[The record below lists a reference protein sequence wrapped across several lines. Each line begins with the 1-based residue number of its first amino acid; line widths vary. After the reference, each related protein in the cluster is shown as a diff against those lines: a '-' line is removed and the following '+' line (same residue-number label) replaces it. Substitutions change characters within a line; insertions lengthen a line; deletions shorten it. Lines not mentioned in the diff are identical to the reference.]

1 MNYIRETL
9 NTTIQLINDSNLALK
24 FWTYQYML
32 YLAHKA
38 KDGNVTV
45 ETYQVN
51 NIIYLNQTNSDGSE
65 EHGTLCASKGN

>member
-1 MNYIRETL
+1 
-9 NTTIQLINDSNLALK
+9 
-24 FWTYQYML
+24 ML